1 MACNESSRGG
11 RLGTCLAEVNVRRRL
26 TANGLERLMLPV
38 KWINEERVGCRK
50 EML

>member
-1 MACNESSRGG
+1 MACNASSRGG
-11 RLGTCLAEVNVRRRL
+11 HLGACLAEVNVRRRL

-38 KWINEERVGCRK
+38 KWIKEGRVRCRS